1 MTDIT
6 PPPAPPAKRVKRKR
20 PPSRPQRW
28 ADAAGRALDAVNE
41 IAGHLDDLETAVEE
55 LKEVQQEYQDW
66 RDNLPE
72 NLANSPLGEKLNEV
86 ADLDLEDLA
95 SSVRDACDEA
105 QGKIEEAEGMDLPR
119 GFGKD

>member
-1 MTDIT
+1 MSIET
-6 PPPAPPAKRVKRKR
+6 PSSPPLPKVKRKR

-28 ADAAGRALDAVNE
+28 ADAASRALNAVSE
-41 IAGHLDDLETAVEE
+41 IASHVDELEAAIEE

-72 NLANSPLGEKLNEV
+72 NLQNSPLGEKLNEV

-95 SSVRDACDEA
+95 SSVRDAVDQA
-105 QGKIEEAEGMDLPR
+105 QGNIEEAEGMDLPR